1 MHSEHPLIKQSL
13 ISQTDVFKA
22 IGRSRSGLGKL
33 RKQDPTFPKPIKL
46 GDSRQAS
53 VYYVVAEI
61 NEWLASKIQDRDA
74 ENNLASDT
82 IPASPASPA
91 KQVNSSGQTKE
102 TSL

>member
-82 IPASPASPA
+82 IPASPA

>member
-33 RKQDPTFPKPIKL
+33 RKQDQTFPKPIKL

-82 IPASPASPA
+82 IPASPA

>member
-1 MHSEHPLIKQSL
+1 MHPEHPLIKQAL
-13 ISQTDVFKA
+13 ISQPDVFKA
-22 IGRSRSGLGKL
+22 MGRSRSGLDKL

-61 NEWLASKIQDRDA
+61 NEWLAGKIQDRDA
-74 ENNLASDT
+74 ENNLASDAT
-82 IPASPASPA
+82 PANSAYQANSTSPA
-91 KQVNSSGQTKE
+91 KE

>member
-13 ISQTDVFKA
+13 ISQPDVFKA
-22 IGRSRSGLGKL
+22 MGRSRSGLDKL

-61 NEWLASKIQDRDA
+61 NEWLAGKIQDRDA
-74 ENNLASDT
+74 ENNLASDAT
-82 IPASPASPA
+82 PANSAYQANSTSPA
-91 KQVNSSGQTKE
+91 KE